1 MEPQTKVL
9 IFHPALAPY
18 RVSIFNELSNLLN
31 LKVIFLRDNLLNQ
44 KFDQKLLRSLLKC
57 NHDFLLSGFDIRS
70 RAFRW
75 GITKAISKFNPDVVV
90 CMEYSPITLWISLQ
104 KLCRINKRWRLT
116 IWTAD
121 NIDMCNSCSWLRS
134 LARKTVLS
142 VADSMIVYSK
152 SVKSRYTKYGVS
164 SSKIGICP
172 NIQREDTFRNS
183 LSNYLSIANRL
194 IAERSLNGK
203 RIVLFV
209 GRLVKIKGVDRLLKA
224 FIEVSKSVPDSLLVI
239 VGDGPERLTLE
250 KLALRSGIKEQVIF
264 EGRLEGADLLVWY
277 LLGDLFVLPSHHE
290 PYGAVVNE
298 ALMAGMPVLCSNRA
312 GASDLICEGKNGYIF
327 DPYDTSRLARLII
340 EQLRNKSLVQEKIKL
355 RQSLM
360 PISFNES
367 VQGFVQAVNYAFTT
381 PN

>member
-18 RVSIFNELSNLLN
+18 RVSIFNELSSLLN

-57 NHDFLLSGFDIRS
+57 NHEFLLSGFDMRS

-75 GITKAISKFNPDVVV
+75 GLTKAISNFNPDVVI
-90 CMEYSPITLWISLQ
+90 CMEYSPISLWISLQ
-104 KLCRINKRWRLT
+104 KLCRIHKRWGLT

-121 NIDMCNSCSWLRS
+121 NINICNSCGWLRS
-134 LARKTVLS
+134 LARKAVLS

-152 SVKSRYTKYGVS
+152 SVKSWYTKYGVP

-172 NIQREDTFRNS
+172 NIQREDIFRNS
-183 LSNYLSIANRL
+183 LSNYLSLSNRL

-203 RIVLFV
+203 QIVLFV
-209 GRLVKIKGVDRLLKA
+209 GRLVKIKGVERLLKA
-224 FIEVSKSVPDSLLVI
+224 FIEVSKNVPDSLLII
-239 VGDGPERLTLE
+239 VGDGPERSTLE
-250 KLALRSGIKEQVIF
+250 KLAWRYGIAEHVRF
-264 EGRLEGADLLVWY
+264 EGQLEGSDLLVWY
-277 LLGDLFVLPSHHE
+277 LLGDLLVLPSHHE
-290 PYGAVVNE
+290 TYGAVVNE
-298 ALMAGMPVLCSNRA
+298 ALMAGMPVLCSIRA
-312 GASDLICEGKNGYIF
+312 GASDLIYEGKNGYIF
-327 DPYDTSRLARLII
+327 DPYDASMLAHLII
-340 EQLRNKSLVQEKIKL
+340 EQLQNKSLEHGKKQL

-367 VQGFVQAVNYAFTT
+367 VQGFVQAVDYAFTT

>member
-1 MEPQTKVL
+1 M
-9 IFHPALAPY
+9 
-18 RVSIFNELSNLLN
+18 
-31 LKVIFLRDNLLNQ
+31 
-44 KFDQKLLRSLLKC
+44 
-57 NHDFLLSGFDIRS
+57 
-70 RAFRW
+70 
-75 GITKAISKFNPDVVV
+75 
-90 CMEYSPITLWISLQ
+90 
-104 KLCRINKRWRLT
+104 
-116 IWTAD
+116 
-121 NIDMCNSCSWLRS
+121 
-134 LARKTVLS
+134 S